1 MARGPVQIQSRG
13 GAAAGEVGNRAAY
26 MRPALDNQNS
36 RMLAKAFS
44 QINSSLGRIASNET
58 RLAER
63 QRNDEYRDA
72 LAYQEQQNAIASQFG
87 ALSSM
92 TGEDYTDQFF
102 NNPANMMAYNES
114 NIIGGIDR
122 ELAGFMTSMETGENY
137 GNPHGREQLQSD
149 WTDYVAKTLE
159 DTPRELR
166 GEVAQRLSTAGVQM
180 MVKSDAL
187 AVQRANEERLA
198 NTTAAVRRSFL
209 TSEDAASLS
218 GQLLFERE
226 NLAKTMGNERGNA
239 MWLDAMTTDIENL
252 PFQVDPDKAQQS
264 LDQMY
269 MLLSNEDFTKQFGTG
284 EGGAIQ
290 AIAESLNRAQVN
302 VTKQV
307 ALLQA
312 QAEAQHEAVGLEL
325 MQTAMRDRN
334 NINAYR
340 DDFIDHY
347 GGIEG
352 KKKFEEMLDVLE
364 FGDGSLFMDSS
375 NAEMR
380 AISAQNLRE
389 LKNEMDETPMTRD
402 ELFEFLKDNRGSL
415 TEADYEKLLQYE
427 AQVPEAM
434 DNPIVKAALA
444 DAGAMADFA
453 GIVMGTNVDSIAGGG
468 ETPKSVI
475 SNAYK
480 SFVRDYNE
488 TNADAFLEAQ
498 RNGSVPEYMNK
509 MLNEAAA
516 YILDYNFGGTED
528 FKTLREHMND
538 KIRAGDNIIDLSNNV
553 AFRRYFAN
561 EEMIRQVQE
570 FETAAESA
578 TAGDDRFGDGRVDPS
593 IGIDSGSYAPGGRGD
608 VTPATEAFSA
618 QEMRPGGRANEV
630 TPATQPFSTQNIR
643 PGRSG
648 ASQAMREALEDDDGD
663 GIINA
668 REELFA
674 EITPETAPEAM
685 QEANAADPAATAQ
698 ATSPAEFA
706 KAYLG
711 QTEAANHATLTKFIQ
726 QVNPGMDDVRKTAWC
741 AGFVNAVLREAGQE
755 TTRSLKARD
764 FMNWGEAV
772 SDPQEGDL
780 VVLWRESRDS
790 WKGHVGFFAG
800 YDDNGDIKV
809 LGGNQGNSVSIKS
822 YSTNRLL
829 GFRRSN

>member
-1 MARGPVQIQSRG
+1 MVRGPVQIQGRG
-13 GAAAGEVGNRAAY
+13 GAASGEVGNRAQY

-44 QINSSLGRIASNET
+44 QINSSLGRIASNES

-63 QRNDEYRDA
+63 QRNDEYKDS
-72 LAYQEQQNAIASQFG
+72 LAYQQQQNTMADHFG
-87 ALSSM
+87 ALSAV

-122 ELAGFMTSMETGENY
+122 DLVGFMSEMESNENF
-137 GNPHGREQLQSD
+137 GNPEGREQFQGG
-149 WTDYVAKTLE
+149 WTDYVANTLE
-159 DTPRELR
+159 NTPQELR
-166 GEVAQRLSTAGVQM
+166 GEVAQRLATAGVQM

-187 AVQRANEERLA
+187 AVQRANEERLN

-209 TSEDAASLS
+209 TSETDGELA
-218 GQLLFERE
+218 GQLLSERE
-226 NLAKTMGNERGNA
+226 FLSKTMGNERGNA

-252 PFQVDPDKAQQS
+252 PFQVDPEKAQVS
-264 LDQMY
+264 IDQMY

-284 EGGAIQ
+284 EGSAIGEIKTSLGKAQ
-290 AIAESLNRAQVN
+290 AEVVRA
-302 VTKQV
+302 V
-307 ALLQA
+307 AKLQA
-312 QAEAQHEAVGLEL
+312 QAEAQHEAAGMDL
-325 MQTAMRDRN
+325 MKTAMRDRM
-334 NINAYR
+334 NINDYR
-340 DDFIDHY
+340 EDFIKHY
-347 GGIEG
+347 GGVEG

-364 FGDGSLFMDSS
+364 FGDGGAFLDSS
-375 NAEMR
+375 SSGGR
-380 AISAQNLRE
+380 AVSAQNLRE
-389 LKNEMDETPMTRD
+389 LKNEMDETPMNRD
-402 ELFEFLKDNRGSL
+402 ELFDFLSSRRGML
-415 TEADYEKLLQYE
+415 TEADYEKFIQYE

-453 GIVMGTNVDSIAGGG
+453 FMIMGADIESIAGGG

-488 TNADAFLEAQ
+488 TNADAFREAQ
-498 RNGSVPEYMNK
+498 RNGEVPEFMNK
-509 MLNEAAA
+509 MMNEAAS
-516 YILDYNFGGTED
+516 YILDYNFTGTES
-528 FKTLREHMND
+528 FTTLREKMNE

-570 FETAAESA
+570 FESLAESA
-578 TAGDDRFGDGRVDPS
+578 TTGDDRLEGGRVDPTV
-593 IGIDSGSYAPGGRGD
+593 GIEPITGVPGGRGLNQTSEPPTETLESPMRGRGQSSGTGD
-608 VTPATEAFSA
+608 ATPSG
-618 QEMRPGGRANEV
+618 PGGR
-630 TPATQPFSTQNIR
+630 
-643 PGRSG
+643 GR
-648 ASQAMREALEDDDGD
+648 ASENMRQALADDDGD

-674 EITPETAPEAM
+674 DITPENAPEAI
-685 QEANAADPAATAQ
+685 QEANAADPVATAK
-698 ATSPAEFA
+698 ASTPAEFA
-706 KAYLG
+706 ESYLG
-711 QTEAANHATLTKFIQ
+711 QTEEANHTTLTKFIQ
-726 QVNPGMDDVRKTAWC
+726 AVNPSMDDVRDTAWC
-741 AGFVNAVLREAGQE
+741 AGFVNAVLNEAGQE

-772 SDPQEGDL
+772 DDPQEGDV

-790 WKGHVGFFAG
+790 WKGHVGFFSG

-809 LGGNQGNSVSIKS
+809 LGGNQGDSVSIKS
-822 YSTNRLL
+822 YSKNRLL

>member
-1 MARGPVQIQSRG
+1 MVRGPVQIQGRG
-13 GAAAGEVGNRAAY
+13 GAASGEVGNRAQY

-44 QINSSLGRIASNET
+44 QINSSLGRIASNES

-63 QRNDEYRDA
+63 QRNDEYKDS
-72 LAYQEQQNAIASQFG
+72 LEYQQQQNNMADQFG
-87 ALSSM
+87 ALSAV

-122 ELAGFMTSMETGENY
+122 DLVGFMSEMESNENF
-137 GNPHGREQLQSD
+137 GNPEGREQFQGG
-149 WTDYVAKTLE
+149 WTDYVANTLE
-159 DTPRELR
+159 NTPQELR
-166 GEVAQRLSTAGVQM
+166 GEVAQRLATAGVQM

-187 AVQRANEERLA
+187 AVQRANEERLS

-209 TSEDAASLS
+209 TSETDGELS

-252 PFQVDPDKAQQS
+252 PFQVDPEKAQKAI
-264 LDQMY
+264 DQMY

-284 EGGAIQ
+284 EGGAIGEIQ
-290 AIAESLNRAQVN
+290 TSLGKAQGEVVRA
-302 VTKQV
+302 V
-307 ALLQA
+307 AKLQA
-312 QAEAQHEAVGLEL
+312 QAEQRHEEKGMEL
-325 MQTAMRDRN
+325 TKTAMRDRS
-334 NINAYR
+334 NINNYR
-340 DDFIDHY
+340 TDFTDHY
-347 GGIEG
+347 GDVEGI
-352 KKKFEEMLDVLE
+352 KKFEEMLDVLD
-364 FGDGSLFMDSS
+364 FKDGGAFLDSS
-375 NAEMR
+375 SSAGR

-389 LKNEMDETPMTRD
+389 LKNEMDETPMNRD
-402 ELFEFLKDNRGSL
+402 ELFEFLAGRKGML
-415 TEADYEKLLQYE
+415 TESDYEKLIQYE

-453 GIVMGTNVDSIAGGG
+453 GLVMGDQIDSITGGG

-488 TNADAFLEAQ
+488 TNADAFREAQ
-498 RNGSVPEYMNK
+498 RNGTVPEYMNK
-509 MLNEAAA
+509 MMNEAAA
-516 YILDYNFGGTED
+516 YILDYNFSGED
-528 FKTLREHMND
+528 SFKTLRESMNE
-538 KIRAGDNIIDLSNNV
+538 KIRAGDNILDLSNNV

-570 FETAAESA
+570 FESLAESA
-578 TAGDDRFGDGRVDPS
+578 TTGDDRLDGGRVDPT
-593 IGIDSGSYAPGGRGD
+593 IGIEPVTGVPGGRGLNQTSEPPTETLESPMRGRGQSSGTGGA
-608 VTPATEAFSA
+608 TPSG
-618 QEMRPGGRANEV
+618 PGGR
-630 TPATQPFSTQNIR
+630 
-643 PGRSG
+643 GR
-648 ASQAMREALEDDDGD
+648 ASENMRQALADDDGD

-674 EITPETAPEAM
+674 DITPENAPEAIE
-685 QEANAADPAATAQ
+685 EANAADPVATAK
-698 ATSPAEFA
+698 ASTPAEFA
-706 KAYLG
+706 KSYLG
-711 QTEAANHATLTKFIQ
+711 QTEEANHTTLTKFIQ
-726 QVNPGMDDVRKTAWC
+726 AVNPSMDDVRDTAWC
-741 AGFVNAVLREAGQE
+741 AGFVNAVLNEAGQE

-772 SDPQEGDL
+772 DDPQEGDV

-790 WKGHVGFFAG
+790 WKGHVGFFSG

-809 LGGNQGNSVSIKS
+809 LGGNQGDSVSIKS
-822 YSTNRLL
+822 YSKNRLL